1 MSQTTYERLVEEMP
15 LFEDLI
21 VAMSDTAMELGLP
34 VRSNTIWDQLW
45 CVVGARES
53 YAKAIESGEWAGF
66 SCSLT
71 ATDRGSRKK
80 MAEALASSRVMM
92 EESGK
97 SSPDSPFLLD
107 VLLHEAQHQGQLIR
121 YIYGLDLAFPASWQ
135 TRWNL

>member
-80 MAEALASSRVMM
+80 IAEALASSRVMM

>member
-53 YAKAIESGEWAGF
+53 YAKAIASGEWAGF